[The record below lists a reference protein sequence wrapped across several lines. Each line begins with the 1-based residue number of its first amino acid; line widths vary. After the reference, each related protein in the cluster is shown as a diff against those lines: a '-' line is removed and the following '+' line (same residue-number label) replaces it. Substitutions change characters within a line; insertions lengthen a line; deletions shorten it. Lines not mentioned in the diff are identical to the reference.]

1 VINKGAK
8 AMFETANLVNGL
20 IAVTVYLAFW
30 VTKLINAN
38 KDNLLEMVK
47 LRDRVFK
54 LEWQS
59 EQDTE
64 PALKG
69 LQRQIDLLHKRREQL
84 LSLTQNIDRRLEKL
98 EK

>member
-1 VINKGAK
+1 
-8 AMFETANLVNGL
+8 MFETANLVNGL
-20 IAVTVYLAFW
+20 IFMAVVTVY
-30 VTKLINAN
+30 VVQKLINAN
-38 KDNLLEMVK
+38 RDNLLEIK
-47 LRDRVFK
+47 ELRDRVFK

-69 LQRQIDLLHKRREQL
+69 LQRQIDRLEELREQL
-84 LSLTQNIDRRLEKL
+84 ISITQNIDRRLEKL

>member
-1 VINKGAK
+1 
-8 AMFETANLVNGL
+8 MFETANLVNGL

-69 LQRQIDLLHKRREQL
+69 LQRQIDLLHELREQL
-84 LSLTQNIDRRLEKL
+84 LSVTQNIDRRLEKL

>member
-1 VINKGAK
+1 
-8 AMFETANLVNGL
+8 MFETAGLGSTLTLVL
-20 IAVTVYLAFW
+20 IMLSISYYVQ
-30 VTKLINAN
+30 KLINAN
-38 KDNLLEMVK
+38 RDNLFEMAK

-69 LQRQIDLLHKRREQL
+69 LQRQIDLLHKLREQL

>member
-1 VINKGAK
+1 
-8 AMFETANLVNGL
+8 MFETAGLGSTLVIVCIILGYY
-20 IAVTVYLAFW
+20 VQ
-30 VTKLINAN
+30 KLTNDN
-38 KDNLLEMVK
+38 RYNLLEIK
-47 LRDRVFK
+47 ELRDRVFK

-69 LQRQIDLLHKRREQL
+69 LQRQIDRLEELREQL

>member
-1 VINKGAK
+1 
-8 AMFETANLVNGL
+8 MFESPALEGTLVIICILLGYY
-20 IAVTVYLAFW
+20 VQ
-30 VTKLINAN
+30 KLRSADR
-38 KDNLLEMVK
+38 DNLLEIK
-47 LRDRVFK
+47 ELRDRVFK

-69 LQRQIDLLHKRREQL
+69 LQRQIDRLEELREQL

>member
-1 VINKGAK
+1 
-8 AMFETANLVNGL
+8 MFETANLVNGL
-20 IAVTVYLAFW
+20 IPVTVYLAFC